1 MTENVRL
8 ALQAIVNHR
17 LRSILT
23 MLGIIVGIASIIAIF
38 SIINGNT
45 ANMKKQMI
53 GGQTNSMQIE
63 YGSRNSF
70 VSGNPSL
77 DDKRPDYTPVVKESD
92 LKKLLTIEKIANA
105 SLFYQGNMP
114 VFYKEQKADAMI
126 IGVDQHFFSILP
138 HNILQGRMLSNKEFQ
153 SQKQACLI
161 SKELFDVFFPFKNLE
176 DQLIEINGVPF
187 RILGIV
193 ESQTD
198 QMLGK
203 NIFISGPSQA
213 LVEKKLNQNPTVLI
227 QTKDADALESATATA
242 AQQLTKLVPPSDYVF
257 SMKNYDDVKKMTAEI
272 NQSNLIL
279 LGGIASIS
287 LLVGG
292 IGVMNTM
299 LVSVTERTREI
310 GLKKALGATRKIIL
324 AQFLTEAT
332 VLSLVGGVL
341 GIVFGILISY
351 VATSFLEYP
360 FGIDIFSVIIS
371 VSFSLIIGIVF
382 GFLPAYQAAKLKPID
397 ALRYE

>member
-1 MTENVRL
+1 MTENIRL

-23 MLGIIVGIASIIAIF
+23 MLGIIVGIASIISIF

-53 GGQTNSMQIE
+53 GGQTNSMHIE
-63 YGSRNSF
+63 YGSRNGF
-70 VSGNPSL
+70 ISGNSSSK
-77 DDKRPDYTPVVKESD
+77 DKSPDYSPIIKESD
-92 LKKLLTIEKIANA
+92 LNRLLTIDKITNA
-105 SLFYQGNMP
+105 SLFYQGNFS
-114 VFYKEQKADAMI
+114 VFHKDLKADAMI
-126 IGVDQHFFSILP
+126 MGIDQHFFTILP
-138 HNILQGRMLSNKEFQ
+138 HKILQGRMLSQKEFQ
-153 SQKQACLI
+153 SQKQVCVL
-161 SKELFDVFFPFKNLE
+161 SKELFDVLFPYMNLN

-187 RILGIV
+187 RILGTV

-203 NIFISGPSQA
+203 NIFISGKSQA
-213 LVEKKLNQNPTVLI
+213 LVEMKVNQKPTILI
-227 QTKDADALESATATA
+227 QTKDAGALETAAFMA
-242 AQQLTKLVPPSDYVF
+242 AQQLTKLIPPSDYVF

-272 NQSNLIL
+272 NQSNMIL

-310 GLKKALGATRKIIL
+310 GLKKALGATKKIIMT
-324 AQFLTEAT
+324 QFLTEAT
-332 VLSLVGGVL
+332 VLSLVGGIL
-341 GIVFGILISY
+341 GIIIGVT
-351 VATSFLEYP
+351 VSFIAVHFLTYP
-360 FGIDIFSVIIS
+360 FEISLFSIIIS
-371 VSFSLIIGIVF
+371 VSFSIIIGIVF
-382 GFLPAYQAAKLKPID
+382 GFIPAYKASQLKPID
-397 ALRYE
+397 ALRYG

>member
-1 MTENVRL
+1 MAENIRL
-8 ALQAIVNHR
+8 AIQAIVNHR

-23 MLGIIVGIASIIAIF
+23 MLGIIVGIASIISIF

-63 YGSRNSF
+63 YGPRNKF
-70 VSGNPSL
+70 ISGNPSSK
-77 DDKRPDYTPVVKESD
+77 DKKPDYTPIVKEGD
-92 LKKLLTIEKIANA
+92 LKKLLTIDEVINA
-105 SLFYQGNMP
+105 SMFYQGNFQ
-114 VFYKEQKADAMI
+114 VFYQDTKADAI
-126 IGVDQHFFSILP
+126 VIGTDEHLFSILP
-138 HNILQGRMLSNKEFQ
+138 HKILEGRMISQREFQ
-153 SQKQACLI
+153 SQKQVCMI
-161 SKELFDVFFPFKNLE
+161 TKELYDVLFSYVSLN

-187 RILGIV
+187 RLLGVI

-203 NIFISGPSQA
+203 NIYIPEQSQA
-213 LVEKKLNQNPTVLI
+213 LVEMKLNQVPTILI
-227 QTKDADALESATATA
+227 QTREAEALKTATSLA
-242 AQQLTKLVPPSDYVF
+242 AQQLTELVPPSDYVF
-257 SMKNYDDVKKMTAEI
+257 SMKNYDDVKKMISEI
-272 NQSNLIL
+272 NQSNMIL

-324 AQFLTEAT
+324 TQFLTEAT
-332 VLSLVGGVL
+332 VLSLVGGML
-341 GIVFGILISY
+341 GIIVGVTVSY
-351 VATSFLEYP
+351 IAVRFLSYP
-360 FGIDIFSVIIS
+360 FEVSLFSIVIS
-371 VSFSLIIGIVF
+371 VSFSIIIGIVF
-382 GFLPAYQAAKLKPID
+382 GFLPAYKASKLKPID